1 MEEQVEQTHTK
12 LDDLL
17 IGFQGKCDENLGIYI
32 STLRLYNTNPA
43 DFPKQM
49 RDMLIEQ
56 IVVKLFSEWER
67 FLENTFI
74 CYMLGEKSS
83 KGVAPVRYAMPLDFD
98 HAYRLIQNVN
108 QYPDWSDIGKVLT
121 NANNFF
127 EQGGAFSI
135 LNTMKSD
142 LNALKKLRNAIAHTS
157 YRARKDF
164 ENLVQG
170 KVGYLPEGITPA
182 GFLVDYRIPP
192 TKNGVAYFEY
202 YITYLKSAADI
213 IVNFSGELS

>member
-1 MEEQVEQTHTK
+1 MEEQVEQSYTK

-17 IGFQGKCDENLGIYI
+17 IDFQVKCDGDLGIYI
-32 STLRLYNTNPA
+32 SILRLYNTNPA
-43 DFPKQM
+43 DFPKHM
-49 RDMLIEQ
+49 RDMLIEH

-67 FLENTFI
+67 FLGNAFI
-74 CYMLGEKSS
+74 NYMLGEKSS
-83 KGVAPVRYAMPLDFD
+83 NGVAPVRYAMPLDFD

-108 QYPDWSDIGKVLT
+108 QYPDWSDIEKVLT

-135 LNTMKSD
+135 LKTMKSD

-182 GFLVDYRIPP
+182 RFLVDYKTPP
-192 TKNGVAYFEY
+192 TKNGVTFLEY
-202 YITYLKSAADI
+202 YIAYLKSVADI
-213 IVNFSGELS
+213 IVNFSGEQS

>member
-1 MEEQVEQTHTK
+1 
-12 LDDLL
+12 
-17 IGFQGKCDENLGIYI
+17 
-32 STLRLYNTNPA
+32 
-43 DFPKQM
+43 M
-49 RDMLIEQ
+49 RDMLIEH

-67 FLENTFI
+67 FLENAFI
-74 CYMLGEKSS
+74 NYMLGEKNSN
-83 KGVAPVRYAMPLDFD
+83 GVAPVRYAMPLDFD

-108 QYPDWSDIGKVLT
+108 QYPDWSDIEKVLT

-135 LNTMKSD
+135 LLKTMKSD

-182 GFLVDYRIPP
+182 RFLVDYKTPH
-192 TKNGVAYFEY
+192 TKNGVTFLEY
-202 YITYLKSAADI
+202 YIAYLKSVADI
-213 IVNFSGELS
+213 IVNFSGEQS